1 MIDTF
6 QTIFTKAD
14 VLLLGSASPV
24 IGTIMLGEAFGTVKR
39 ATVVRTG
46 EREEIK
52 DDAQTLRVLLI
63 NNPGF
68 TLVLECCFDAGV
80 TPPGL
85 LETIVL
91 PYVGVSGRVM
101 EGVSLMW
108 EEGGERGLSIPVAQ
122 WDSLESASAYRLNLD
137 GTATD
142 VT

>member
-1 MIDTF
+1 MTN
-6 QTIFTKAD
+6 TTLAPAD
-14 VLLLGSASPV
+14 VLLLGSAQPV
-24 IGTIMLGEAFGTVKR
+24 IGTAMLGEALGTVRR

-46 EREEIK
+46 AAEEIK
-52 DDAQTLRVLLI
+52 DDAQTLRLLLI

-68 TLVLECCFDAGV
+68 TLVLECCFDDGI

-91 PYVGVSGRVM
+91 PFVGVSGRVM
-101 EGVSLMW
+101 VGVSLMW
-108 EEGGERGLSIPVAQ
+108 ELGGERMYSIPVAM
-122 WDSLESASAYRLNLD
+122 WDSLESAPAYRLNLD

>member
-1 MIDTF
+1 MINTIATTF
-6 QTIFTKAD
+6 NAAD
-14 VLLLGSASPV
+14 VLLLGNAHPI
-24 IGTIMLGEAFGTVKR
+24 IGTVMLGESFGVVKH

-46 EREEIK
+46 KREEIT
-52 DDAQTLRVLLI
+52 DDAQNLRILLI

-68 TLVLECCFDAGV
+68 TLELECCFDASV

-108 EEGGERGLSIPVAQ
+108 EAGGERGLSIPVAQ
-122 WDSLESASAYRLNLD
+122 WDSMNSAAAYLLKLD
-137 GTATD
+137 GSTAD
-142 VT
+142 VS